1 MPQKNWRTIPWSLV
15 SAYFSLF
22 CGPYLTFVVL
32 IPLLPFLE
40 ESYLDCRFAVLSFLA
55 PSTTA
60 SQEQL
65 SQSTQSVG
73 EPEEPENTQYHHSRD
88 ISDKNQSATQLYK
101 NQSAT
106 RLWWEAKQSRWVGKM
121 LRLSSGGRKP
131 ASLVDTHGWLNYIK
145 FSCAFC

>member
-1 MPQKNWRTIPWSLV
+1 MGCGIADFGRRGLYMPQKNWRTILLSLV

-73 EPEEPENTQYHHSRD
+73 EPENTQYHHLRY
-88 ISDKNQSATQLYK
+88 ISDKNQSATQL
-101 NQSAT
+101 
-106 RLWWEAKQSRWVGKM
+106 W
-121 LRLSSGGRKP
+121 
-131 ASLVDTHGWLNYIK
+131 
-145 FSCAFC
+145 

>member
-1 MPQKNWRTIPWSLV
+1 MPHKYWRTILLSLV
-15 SAYFSLF
+15 SAYF
-22 CGPYLTFVVL
+22 
-32 IPLLPFLE
+32 FLSSVGRCAYST
-40 ESYLDCRFAVLSFLA
+40 SYLGCRFAVLSFSA

-106 RLWWEAKQSRWVGKM
+106 R
-121 LRLSSGGRKP
+121 
-131 ASLVDTHGWLNYIK
+131 SL
-145 FSCAFC
+145 